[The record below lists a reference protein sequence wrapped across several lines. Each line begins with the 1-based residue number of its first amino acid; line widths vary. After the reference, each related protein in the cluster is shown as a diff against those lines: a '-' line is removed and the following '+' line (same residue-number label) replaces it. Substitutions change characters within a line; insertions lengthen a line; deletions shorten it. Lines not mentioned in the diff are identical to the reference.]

1 MADQAARDNSLAVR
15 LTLYDQAN
23 DRLRGQDEKRPG
35 DCFLSG
41 AVITQ
46 ITITQYLL
54 FDGRFQ

>member
-1 MADQAARDNSLAVR
+1 MMADQAARDNSLAVR

-41 AVITQ
+41 AVIT
-46 ITITQYLL
+46 
-54 FDGRFQ
+54 